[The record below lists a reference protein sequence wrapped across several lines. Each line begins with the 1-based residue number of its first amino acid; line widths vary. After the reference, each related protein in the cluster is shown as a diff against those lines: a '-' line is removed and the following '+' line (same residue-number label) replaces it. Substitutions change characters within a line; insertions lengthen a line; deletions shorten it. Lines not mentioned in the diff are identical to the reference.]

1 MGFRMIYD
9 ALTKSKLLQ
18 KTYRDM
24 GEMNRECKKV
34 FERSF
39 DCLVQNKDKEALE
52 LSNEDKKINKHE
64 VDIRNS
70 IMGYLAVNTA
80 PDLNAAL
87 TLTSVVID
95 LERIGDYCKIIAQLG
110 LLYPAKLEDNEY
122 MDIINNMR
130 NTIAEQFDLAYT
142 AFEESDVEKA
152 KNVIDSYFGI
162 KTLHNALVQRL
173 NKEKEIEINKAITYA
188 SLGIYLR
195 RISAHLKNICT
206 SVVRPFPEIGFEK
219 KDF

>member
-9 ALTKSKLLQ
+9 AITKSKLLQ
-18 KTYRDM
+18 KTYRDI
-24 GEMNRECKKV
+24 GEMNRECKSI
-34 FERSF
+34 FEKSF
-39 DCLVQNKDKEALE
+39 ECLVQNKDKEALE
-52 LSNEDKKINKHE
+52 LSNEDKKINRYE

-70 IMGYLAVNTA
+70 ILGYLAVNTA

-87 TLTSVVID
+87 TLASVVID
-95 LERIGDYCKIIAQLG
+95 HERIGDYCKIIAQLG

-122 MDIINNMR
+122 MHIINSMK
-130 NTIAEQFDLAYT
+130 NTIVEQFDLAHT

-152 KNVIDSYFGI
+152 KKVIGSYSGI
-162 KTLHNALVQRL
+162 KTLHDALVHKL
-173 NKEKEIEINKAITYA
+173 NKEKDIEINKAITYA

-206 SVVRPFPEIGFEK
+206 SVVKPFPEIGFEK

>member
-18 KTYRDM
+18 KTYKDI
-24 GEMNRECKKV
+24 GEMNRECKKI
-34 FERSF
+34 FEKSF
-39 DCLVQNKDKEALE
+39 ECLVQNKDKEALE
-52 LSNEDKKINKHE
+52 LSNEDKKINRYE
-64 VDIRNS
+64 VNIRNN
-70 IMGYLAVNTA
+70 ILGYLAVNTA

-95 LERIGDYCKIIAQLG
+95 HERIGDYCKIIAQLG
-110 LLYPAKLEDNEY
+110 LIYPAKLEDNEY

-130 NTIAEQFDLAYT
+130 DTIVEQFDLAYA
-142 AFEESDVEKA
+142 AFEESDIEKA
-152 KNVIDSYFGI
+152 KNVIAFYSGI
-162 KTLHNALVQRL
+162 KTLHSATVYKL
-173 NKEKEIEINKAITYA
+173 NKEKNIEINKAITYA
-188 SLGIYLR
+188 SLTIYLR

-206 SVVRPFPEIGFEK
+206 SVVSPFPEIGFEK

>member
-18 KTYRDM
+18 KTYKDI
-24 GEMNRECKKV
+24 GEMNRECKNI
-34 FERSF
+34 FEKSF
-39 DCLVQNKDKEALE
+39 ECLVENRDKEALE
-52 LSNEDKKINKHE
+52 LSNEDKKINKYE

-80 PDLNAAL
+80 PDLNASL
-87 TLTSVVID
+87 TLASVVID
-95 LERIGDYCKIIAQLG
+95 HERIGDYSKIIAQLG

-122 MDIINNMR
+122 MDIINSMK
-130 NTIAEQFDLAYT
+130 NTIVEQFDLTHT
-142 AFEESDVEKA
+142 AFEESNVEKA
-152 KNVIDSYFGI
+152 KKVIDSYSGI
-162 KTLHNALVQRL
+162 KALHDALVHKL
-173 NKEKEIEINKAITYA
+173 NKEKNLEINKAITYA

-206 SVVRPFPEIGFEK
+206 SVVKPFPEIGFEK